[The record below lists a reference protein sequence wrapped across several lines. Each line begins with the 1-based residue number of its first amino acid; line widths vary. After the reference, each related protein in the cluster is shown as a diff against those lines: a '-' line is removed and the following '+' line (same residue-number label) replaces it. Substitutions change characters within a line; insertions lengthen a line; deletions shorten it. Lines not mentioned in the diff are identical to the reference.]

1 MVAPAARYFFKGNE
15 LDRCLCFLYGRR
27 AQMDKFV
34 DVHGCHRFASPF
46 ANLDDIARILFEQVN
61 CVKKSLSL
69 SKISFRE
76 VKLYMLYSN

>member
-1 MVAPAARYFFKGNE
+1 
-15 LDRCLCFLYGRR
+15 
-27 AQMDKFV
+27 MDKFV
-34 DVHGCHRFASPF
+34 DVHGCHRFAFPF